1 MADDLEE
8 KRGFDISKL
17 ADMPEPTEEERQ
29 RYEAEAKEAMDVI
42 RGMGGFDVLAQHRDE
57 AAKAAEA
64 MRESLIGTGVLEAWK
79 DHHADLAKSLQGALP
94 DMARMSDALNP
105 MRAAMEEASASM
117 EGITGALA
125 GMAVPDHLKDIDTG
139 LAGALKGLD
148 LPDYLKDRESSLAQ
162 ALAGIDGAGIHDRM
176 KGLAGVLGEDSSLA
190 KVAMDI
196 DRQQSLID
204 RLGLD
209 AHSHIPEP
217 IHFPEIKNPIVE
229 TNDRLARIEE
239 RFDMAFD
246 LAKDSAQVANGLQ
259 ASAAE
264 FLHKFQ
270 VEADKNNESVNK
282 TISVARWSLLA
293 VVVFACAQ
301 IAAPFFIP
309 DREAEA
315 LRGTVTELR
324 SEVEALRESQAET
337 SERLIEALAASDAE
351 TAAALRAIA
360 EQLAQP
366 VQEGGGDE

>member
-1 MADDLEE
+1 MADDIEE
-8 KRGFDISKL
+8 KVGFDISKL
-17 ADMPEPTEEERQ
+17 ADMPKPTDEERQ
-29 RYEAEAKEAMDVI
+29 RYEVEAKEAMDAI
-42 RGMGGFDVLAQHRDE
+42 RGIGGFDLLAQQRDE
-57 AAKAAEA
+57 VAKAVEA
-64 MRESLIGTGVLEAWK
+64 LRGTRVLDAWK
-79 DHHADLAKSLQGALP
+79 DHHADLVRSLQGALP
-94 DMARMSDALNP
+94 DMARISDALNP
-105 MRAAMEEASASM
+105 LRAAMEEASANM
-117 EGITGALA
+117 KGITGALA
-125 GMAVPDHLKDIDTG
+125 GMTVPEYLKDIDTG
-139 LAGALKGLD
+139 LAGSLKGLD

-196 DRQQSLID
+196 DRQQSAID
-204 RLGLD
+204 ALREPLY
-209 AHSHIPEP
+209 SPP
-217 IHFPEIKNPIVE
+217 IHLPDIEHPAKE
-229 TNDRLARIEE
+229 TNERLARIEE

-301 IAAPFFIP
+301 IAAPFFLP
-309 DREAEA
+309 DREVEA

-324 SEVEALRESQAET
+324 GGIEALRESQAET

-366 VQEGGGDE
+366 VHEAGKDE